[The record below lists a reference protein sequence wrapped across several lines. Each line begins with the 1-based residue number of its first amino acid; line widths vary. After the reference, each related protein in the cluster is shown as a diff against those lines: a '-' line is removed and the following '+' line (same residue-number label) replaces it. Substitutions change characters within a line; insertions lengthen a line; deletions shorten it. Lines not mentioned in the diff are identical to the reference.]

1 MKIYEIELSGTIV
14 VKARSE
20 TEAIAKALDL
30 GCATYNAEVM
40 TMYEVEDENESN

>member
-1 MKIYEIELSGTIV
+1 MKIYEIELSGTIIIE
-14 VKARSE
+14 AESE
-20 TEAIAKALDL
+20 IEAIRKALDM